1 MHVCHNHCLFTLA
14 TKSKPRHALHGSQI
28 VSVLARVDR
37 DTILWSTMLRVVEE
51 AKCIL
56 CVFRAR
62 HRQRCRPFCFG
73 NSVQNTQ
80 REKKSWLSFGHS
92 GKYGA
97 SYFSCAIRKT
107 EAQAMQCYLGAA
119 QRDLSG
125 AATHVPSCFPPPG
138 ITQHPQDFFQHVHLL
153 HEAWLETA
161 PAQMA
166 LRSVSI
172 LWRPESV
179 SSLETMGIA

>member
-1 MHVCHNHCLFTLA
+1 
-14 TKSKPRHALHGSQI
+14 
-28 VSVLARVDR
+28 
-37 DTILWSTMLRVVEE
+37 MLRLAQAQWEGGSVFQLLN
-51 AKCIL
+51 AAAYPFKL
-56 CVFRAR
+56 CVGALVVIY
-62 HRQRCRPFCFG
+62 P
-73 NSVQNTQ
+73 
-80 REKKSWLSFGHS
+80 

-119 QRDLSG
+119 QRDLCG
-125 AATHVPSCFPPPG
+125 AATHVPSCFPPPPG
-138 ITQHPQDFFQHVHLL
+138 ITQHPQDFFQDVHLF

-172 LWRPESV
+172 LWQPESF